1 MTWVAWRLQR
11 TETLIMVAVLA
22 LLVVLLVPT
31 GIQIAN
37 AYHHDGVAAC
47 AGANPSQ
54 ACGNVLGNFMSHYE
68 SIRNTTVWL
77 TLLPGIIGVSL
88 AAPLALELEHGTHR
102 LAWTQSIT
110 RRRWLA
116 GKIGMAV
123 AAALLA
129 TLALTLLLTWWRIP
143 FVHLNGR
150 IDPAEYDAEGIV
162 PYGYALFALGL
173 AMAIGVV
180 WRRAVPAIVI
190 AFLGYFGLR
199 LFVDIWLRQRL
210 ISPVSK
216 TWSNATRGPDLN
228 HSWVLSQ
235 SPSDRF
241 GNPLA
246 VTPQPCGPAI
256 LKPGGPHVRC
266 FSTHG
271 ASYSHAVYHPPS
283 HFWALQSVETA
294 LFGGAGLL
302 LMAFAAWW
310 THQRTA

>member
-11 TETLIMVAVLA
+11 TETLIMAALLA
-22 LLVVLLVPT
+22 LLVALLIPT
-31 GIQIAN
+31 GIQMAT
-37 AYHHDGVAAC
+37 AYHHDGMAAC
-47 AGANPSQ
+47 VVANAPPQ
-54 ACGNVLGNFMSHYE
+54 CGNVIGNFTARFE
-68 SIRNTTVWL
+68 PIRNATVWL

-88 AAPLALELEHGTHR
+88 AAPLVFELEHGTHR

-110 RRRWLA
+110 RRRWLG
-116 GKIGMAV
+116 GKIGMSV

-129 TLALTLLLTWWRIP
+129 TLALTLLLSWWRIP
-143 FVHLNGR
+143 FVKLNGR
-150 IDPAEYDAEGIV
+150 IDPAQYDAEGIV
-162 PYGYALFALGL
+162 PYGYTLFALGL
-173 AMAIGVV
+173 AMALGVL
-180 WRRAVPAIVI
+180 WRRAVPAVVV

-210 ISPVSK
+210 VSPVSK
-216 TWSNATRGPDLN
+216 TWSNATRGPDLQ

-235 SPSDRF
+235 TPSDKF
-241 GNPLA
+241 GNA
-246 VTPQPCGPAI
+246 VPVIPEPCGSAI
-256 LKPGGPHVRC
+256 SKPGGPHIRC

-283 HFWALQSVETA
+283 HFWALQGIETA
-294 LFGGAGLL
+294 MFAGAALL

>member
-11 TETLIMVAVLA
+11 TETLIMIAVLA
-22 LLVVLLVPT
+22 LLAVLLIPT
-31 GIQIAN
+31 GIQMAN
-37 AYHHDGVAAC
+37 AYHHDGLAAC
-47 AGANPSQ
+47 AGSNPSQ
-54 ACGNVLGNFMSHYE
+54 ACGNVLGNFMSRWE
-68 SIRNTTVWL
+68 PVRNTTVWL

-102 LAWTQSIT
+102 LAWT

-123 AAALLA
+123 AVALLA
-129 TLALTLLLTWWRIP
+129 TLVLTLLLTWWRTP

-150 IDPAEYDAEGIV
+150 IDPSEYDGEGIV
-162 PYGYALFALGL
+162 PFGYTLFALGL
-173 AMAIGVV
+173 AMAIGVL
-180 WRRAVPAIVI
+180 WRRAVPAIVV
-190 AFLGYFGLR
+190 AFLGYFALR

-210 ISPVSK
+210 ISPVST
-216 TWSNATRGPDLN
+216 TWSNDSL
-228 HSWVLSQ
+228 
-235 SPSDRF
+235 
-241 GNPLA
+241 GNPVA
-246 VTPQPCGPAI
+246 VTPQPCGSAI

-283 HFWALQSVETA
+283 HFWPLQSVETA
-294 LFGGAGLL
+294 IFAGAGLL

-310 THQRTA
+310 THERMA